1 MICKFCG
8 NTIEDKSDF
17 CFICGQKVVQDSAT
31 EAAQEQVF
39 SQVAAPVE
47 AAPVAETAPV
57 AEAAPAAAPV
67 YAQQAPIYAQQA
79 PVYAQ
84 QAYVQQIPAGAVPVA
99 PVAPVAAPAAPAAAP
114 AKKAKEV
121 KDKSVAS
128 KACKFFAALFAATF
142 VLQFIP
148 WLWVR
153 KAKKQGYEEKANA
166 ILNSTMV
173 GLCIFMGIICV
184 LLIKKFMM

>member
-17 CFICGQKVVQDSAT
+17 CFICGQKV
-31 EAAQEQVF
+31 AQEP
-39 SQVAAPVE
+39 AAE
-47 AAPVAETAPV
+47 AAPEQTFTQVTAAP
-57 AEAAPAAAPV
+57 EAPAAAPAAEQAIPAAAPI

-84 QAYVQQIPAGAVPVA
+84 QAYVQQIPVGAVPVA
-99 PVAPVAAPAAPAAAP
+99 PVAPAAAP
-114 AKKAKEV
+114 APKAKKEKKAK
-121 KDKSVAS
+121 DPSVAS

-142 VLQFIP
+142 ILQFIP
-148 WLWVR
+148 WIWV
-153 KAKKQGYEEKANA
+153 KNAKKNGYEEKATAITNA
-166 ILNSTMV
+166 TMV

-184 LLIKKFMM
+184 LLIKKFML